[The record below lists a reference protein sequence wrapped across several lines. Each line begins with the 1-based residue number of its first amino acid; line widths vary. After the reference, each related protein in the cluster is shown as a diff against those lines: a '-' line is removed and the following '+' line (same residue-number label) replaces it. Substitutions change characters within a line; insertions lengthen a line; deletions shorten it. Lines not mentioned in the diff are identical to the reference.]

1 MSSSRTPIID
11 ALRGIALFGILAV
24 NIQSFSSGVQIP
36 SLGLLDAASGTADYV
51 TVVVTAL
58 LFEYKFYPIFCFCFG
73 YGFAIQ
79 VRKWVAR
86 GEDARGLFTRRI
98 IFMLLMGVLHGVFI
112 WFGDILSR
120 YAVTAFILRR
130 YLQSGPRKVIAAAR
144 LWFFIT
150 LAVSV
155 FIASAAL
162 SPDVMADLKR
172 AVIDEFNATSRI
184 YTHGTWLAVTVQRI
198 KDFNTVSLG
207 FIFLIPQVMLL
218 FLLGALT
225 AQMGWLRHPEKWRV
239 LWWRVFLSGAAI
251 GIPCNLMFTDR
262 AYSIATS
269 PGMHI
274 GFWQEFASQGTPF
287 LSAMYVAAFALSART
302 IAGRAVCALF
312 APAGR
317 FALTNYLLQST
328 VLSFLLYGYGLGL
341 GAQLRQT
348 QLLALACA
356 LYAVQLLA
364 SHLYQRTGWQGPMEA
379 LWRRF
384 AGGGTRKVTAT
395 ENGN

>member
-79 VRKWVAR
+79 VRKWIAR
-86 GEDARGLFTRRI
+86 GQDASLLFARRI
-98 IFMLLMGVLHGVFI
+98 TFMLLLGIVHGVFI
-112 WFGDILSR
+112 WFGDILAR
-120 YAVTAFILRR
+120 YALTAFILSMHRR
-130 YLQSGPRKVIAAAR
+130 SRPRKLVAAAR
-144 LWFFIT
+144 FWF
-150 LAVSV
+150 V
-155 FIASAAL
+155 FTIATTILISATSLMPEFSAG
-162 SPDVMADLKR
+162 MNR
-172 AVIDEFNATSRI
+172 AIVDEFNATSRI
-184 YTHGTWLAVTVQRI
+184 YTQGTWLAITTQRAS
-198 KDFNTVSLG
+198 DFMTVSMAFL
-207 FIFLIPQVMLL
+207 FLIPQVLLL
-218 FLLGALT
+218 FLLGAIT
-225 AQMGWLRHPEKWRV
+225 AQMGWLRQPEKWRA
-239 LWWRVFLSGAAI
+239 LWWRVFLIGAAV

-262 AYSIATS
+262 AYSIAIN
-269 PGMHI
+269 PGVQI

-287 LSAMYVAAFALSART
+287 LSAMVVAAFALGART
-302 IAGRAVCALF
+302 IVGQAVIALF

-356 LYAVQLLA
+356 LYAAQLLA

-384 AGGGTRKVTAT
+384 VGDGTRKVAIK

>member
-1 MSSSRTPIID
+1 MSSSRTPVID

-36 SLGLLDAASGTADYV
+36 SLGLLDAASSTADDV
-51 TVVVTAL
+51 TVVATAL

-86 GEDARGLFTRRI
+86 GQDARGLFTRRVT
-98 IFMLLMGVLHGVFI
+98 FMLLMGILHGALI

-130 YLQSGPRKVIAAAR
+130 YLQSGPRKLIAAAR

-162 SPDVMADLKR
+162 SPDVTADLKR
-172 AVIDEFNATSRI
+172 AVIEEFNATTRT
-184 YTHGTWLAVTVQRI
+184 YTHGTWLEITLQRI

-225 AQMGWLRHPEKWRV
+225 AQMGWLRHPEKWRA
-239 LWWRVFLSGAAI
+239 LWWRVFLVGAAI
-251 GIPCNLMFTDR
+251 GIPCNFAFTDR
-262 AYSIATS
+262 AYRIAIN
-269 PGMHI
+269 PGISI
-274 GFWQEFASQGTPF
+274 GFWQELASQATPF
-287 LSAMYVAAFALSART
+287 LSAMFVAALALSART
-302 IAGRAVCALF
+302 MLGRAVIALF

-341 GAQLRQT
+341 GAQLRQS
-348 QLLALACA
+348 QLLSLACA
-356 LYAVQLLA
+356 LYAAQLLA
-364 SHLYQRTGWQGPMEA
+364 SHLYQRMGWQGPMEA

-384 AGGGTRKVTAT
+384 VGEGTRKVTAT
-395 ENGN
+395 ANGN